1 MSLRDRV
8 MFAYMTDK
16 GIILNVRLTPNASS
30 AQIKGCFVG
39 ADGVEFL
46 KVSVIS
52 VPEKGKANKELIDLL
67 SKSLKLSKS
76 KIELISGETDRYKK
90 LLLDADEQILE
101 KLVKLGDEK

>member
-1 MSLRDRV
+1 MSLWKRDK
-8 MFAYMTDK
+8 FAYRTDK
-16 GIILNVRLTPNASS
+16 GIILNVRLTPNAAT

-46 KVSVIS
+46 KVSVLS

-67 SKSLKLSKS
+67 AKSLKLAKS
-76 KIELISGETDRYKK
+76 KIELISGEADRYKK
-90 LLLDADEQILE
+90 LLLADEAQILE